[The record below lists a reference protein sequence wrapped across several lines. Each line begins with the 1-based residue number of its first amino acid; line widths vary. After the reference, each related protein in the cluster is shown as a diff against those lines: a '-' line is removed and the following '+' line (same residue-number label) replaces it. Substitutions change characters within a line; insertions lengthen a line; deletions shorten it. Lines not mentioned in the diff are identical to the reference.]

1 MSVLLA
7 VPIFRADVLIS
18 DRVLNM
24 EHYVRGDLVQKLKQ
38 DNEFGIG
45 QNLRRL
51 RIRKGLTQVQ
61 VVAKLDLYG
70 IEVGRVTYN
79 KMEHNYYSIRIKE
92 LMALKQIF
100 ECEFNEFFEG
110 IELPEVVK

>member
-1 MSVLLA
+1 
-7 VPIFRADVLIS
+7 
-18 DRVLNM
+18 
-24 EHYVRGDLVQKLKQ
+24 
-38 DNEFGIG
+38 
-45 QNLRRL
+45 
-51 RIRKGLTQVQ
+51 
-61 VVAKLDLYG
+61 VAKLDLYG

-100 ECEFNEFFEG
+100 DCEFNEFFEA